1 MIRMMMKTLLG
12 CHFQVPLF
20 PSSLVWWELIY
31 LLLHTN
37 RTKKVKGI
45 LNYHPFPH
53 QIPTNTRIKV
63 KVFTNSNYFTAQ
75 PLSIS
80 LLSFVGRPFF
90 FLLNLY
96 DFSLFR
102 KGESG
107 IGQEGFVCEN
117 VRLHVL
123 RRVPSQSFRTKY
135 FINRIQT

>member
-1 MIRMMMKTLLG
+1 MMIMMMMKTLLG

-45 LNYHPFPH
+45 LNCHPFPY

-90 FLLNLY
+90 F
-96 DFSLFR
+96 SQ
-102 KGESG
+102 S
-107 IGQEGFVCEN
+107 
-117 VRLHVL
+117 VRLFPLSKRGERNRAGRVCL
-123 RRVPSQSFRTKY
+123 RECEVTCVAACAFP
-135 FINRIQT
+135 II